1 MVKNVVTNWWLCK
14 GGGDSNLIPDEME
27 VKVYE
32 ERLRLLIVD
41 KNNSNIKLMVVAVSR
56 IWPFQTAAF

>member
-1 MVKNVVTNWWLCK
+1 MSSLIGGCVRV
-14 GGGDSNLIPDEME
+14 GGDNNLIPDEME

-32 ERLRLLIVD
+32 ERLRLLKVD